1 MLAAL
6 VCAMGATS
14 ATAQDLEPRAYS
26 NTPIGL
32 NFLIAGYSYTEGSVA
47 VDSSVPLT
55 NAEVSVN
62 ATTLAYAHSLG
73 LFGKSAKF
81 DVVLPFAWLSGS
93 AEFAGQPRER
103 EISGLADPRFR
114 LSVNFYGAPALSM
127 KEFAHYRQ
135 DVIIGAA
142 VYVRAP
148 WGQYDP
154 TRLVNL
160 GTNRWAFKTEL
171 GISKAWGAWTFEL
184 VPGVT
189 FFTDNTD
196 FLDGHT
202 RTQDPLYAIQ
212 AHVIYGFKS
221 GVWVAFDGTYF
232 TGGSTS
238 VDGVPDDNRQANSRA
253 GLTVA
258 VPVDRSNSV
267 KFYASRGVSTRTG
280 GELRHLR
287 RRLAIPL
294 GRRVLA
300 PSRHERSDRRRPE
313 AVARLDL
320 SKYPPAEPGRAGGSP
335 L

>member
-1 MLAAL
+1 M
-6 VCAMGATS
+6 VVVDTS
-14 ATAQDLEPRAYS
+14 VILHVVQDD
-26 NTPIGL
+26 
-32 NFLIAGYSYTEGSVA
+32 A
-47 VDSSVPLT
+47 VWTD
-55 NAEVSVN
+55 
-62 ATTLAYAHSLG
+62 
-73 LFGKSAKF
+73 
-81 DVVLPFAWLSGS
+81 
-93 AEFAGQPRER
+93 
-103 EISGLADPRFR
+103 
-114 LSVNFYGAPALSM
+114 
-127 KEFAHYRQ
+127 RQ
-135 DVIIGAA
+135 DVIVGAA
-142 VYVRAP
+142 VYVWAP

-238 VDGVPDDNRQANSRA
+238 VDGVSDDNRRANSRA

-267 KFYASRGVSTRTG
+267 KFYASRGVSTRIG
-280 GELRHLR
+280 GDFDTF
-287 RRLAIPL
+287 
-294 GRRVLA
+294 RVA
-300 PSRHERSDRRRPE
+300 WQYRW
-313 AVARLDL
+313 
-320 SKYPPAEPGRAGGSP
+320 GGGY
-335 L
+335 